1 MSRGGFPGRVFPAVG
16 GGEVKTPPRVPT
28 GALTSAPPACCGG
41 KALHALRSQLRPFRR
56 PCCARRLDALE
67 RGVSVS
73 DTPKSHGALH
83 RARRGQAV
91 PDCGLPQVRSRRHRA
106 L

>member
-28 GALTSAPPACCGG
+28 GALTSAPLACCGG

-73 DTPKSHGALH
+73 DTPKNNTTSRLC
-83 RARRGQAV
+83 RRY
-91 PDCGLPQVRSRRHRA
+91 
-106 L
+106 